1 LIVSKAEKT
10 PLALALANSKRPQ
23 ATPLEVFK
31 LARRRW
37 LDGKKISFGQ
47 LAQEIGVSRGT
58 LYRWVGKKDLLM
70 DEIFWSLTGPAFE
83 RAVRET
89 PGQGID
95 HIVNVHRHFM
105 VAILSFAPM
114 QQFIKD
120 DPSYAFRIL
129 TNFSS
134 GVSQRIVK
142 LAAEHMREQERQ
154 GHIRLHSPA
163 EKLAEIFILA
173 NQGILYSDV
182 ISGRSP
188 AIDKACAIIRLLLTS
203 SEAIEQQASMPKIET
218 APDSDSSEEERQ

>member
-1 LIVSKAEKT
+1 MDKANKADKT
-10 PLALALANSKRPQ
+10 PLAMALANSKRPQ

-37 LDGKKISFGQ
+37 LEGRKISFGQ
-47 LAQEIGVSRGT
+47 LAKEIGVSRGT

-70 DEIFWSLTGPAFE
+70 DEIFWSLTQPAWE

-89 PGQGID
+89 PGHGIN
-95 HIVNVHRHFM
+95 HIVNVHRNFM
-105 VAILSFAPM
+105 ISILSFPPM
-114 QQFIKD
+114 QQFIRE

-134 GVSQRIVK
+134 GVSKRTVK
-142 LAAEHMREQERQ
+142 LAADHLRQQEAA
-154 GHIRLHSPA
+154 GHIRLHSAP

-188 AIDKACAIIRLLLTS
+188 AIDKACTIVRLLLTS
-203 SEAIEQQASMPKIET
+203 SEAVEQQVGESKV
-218 APDSDSSEEERQ
+218 

>member
-1 LIVSKAEKT
+1 M
-10 PLALALANSKRPQ
+10 ALANSKRPQ

-37 LDGKKISFGQ
+37 LEGRKISFGQ

-70 DEIFWSLTGPAFE
+70 DEIFWSLTQPTWE

-89 PGQGID
+89 PGNGVD
-95 HIVNVHRHFM
+95 HIVNVHRNFM
-105 VAILSFAPM
+105 ISILSFPPM
-114 QQFIKD
+114 QQFIKE
-120 DPSYAFRIL
+120 DPNYAFRIL

-134 GVSQRIVK
+134 GVSKRTVK
-142 LAAEHMREQERQ
+142 LAAEHLREQAAA
-154 GHIRLHSPA
+154 GHIRLHSPP

-173 NQGILYSDV
+173 NQGILYSDI

-188 AIDKACAIIRLLLTS
+188 AIDKACTIVRLLLTS
-203 SEAIEQQASMPKIET
+203 SEAVEQQAS
-218 APDSDSSEEERQ
+218 APNS

>member
-1 LIVSKAEKT
+1 MNKADKTNKT
-10 PLALALANSKRPQ
+10 PLAMALANTKRPQ

-37 LDGKKISFGQ
+37 LEGKKISFGK
-47 LAQEIGVSRGT
+47 LAKEIGVSRGT

-70 DEIFWSLTGPAFE
+70 DELFWSLTRPTWE

-89 PGQGID
+89 PGNGID
-95 HIVNVHRHFM
+95 HIVNVHRNFM
-105 VAILSFAPM
+105 SSILSFPPM

-134 GVSQRIVK
+134 GVSKRTVK
-142 LAAEHMREQERQ
+142 LAAEHLREQAAA
-154 GHIRLHSPA
+154 GHIQLHSPP

-188 AIDKACAIIRLLLTS
+188 AIDKACTIVRLLLSS
-203 SEAIEQQASMPKIET
+203 SEAVEQQTISPESK
-218 APDSDSSEEERQ
+218 

>member
-1 LIVSKAEKT
+1 MVSKVDKTEKT

-37 LDGKKISFGQ
+37 LEGKKISFGQ

-89 PGQGID
+89 PGHGID
-95 HIVNVHRHFM
+95 HIVNVHRSFM
-105 VAILSFAPM
+105 VSILSFPPM
-114 QQFIKD
+114 QQFIRE
-120 DPSYAFRIL
+120 DPGYAFRIL
-129 TNFSS
+129 TNFAS
-134 GVSQRIVK
+134 GVSQRIIS
-142 LAAEHMREQERQ
+142 LSAEHLREQERQ
-154 GHIRLHSPA
+154 GHIQLHSPA

-203 SEAIEQQASMPKIET
+203 SEAIEQQAGSFKMEES
-218 APDSDSSEEERQ
+218 SDTGSTKA

>member
-1 LIVSKAEKT
+1 M
-10 PLALALANSKRPQ
+10 ALANSKRPQ

-37 LDGKKISFGQ
+37 LEGRKISFGQ

-70 DEIFWSLTGPAFE
+70 DEIFWSLTEPTWE

-89 PGQGID
+89 PGNGID
-95 HIVNVHRHFM
+95 HIVNVHRNFM
-105 VAILSFAPM
+105 ISILSFPPM
-114 QQFIKD
+114 QQFIKE

-134 GVSQRIVK
+134 GVSKRTVK
-142 LAAEHMREQERQ
+142 LAAEHLREQAAA
-154 GHIRLHSPA
+154 GHIHLHSPP

-173 NQGILYSDV
+173 NQGILYSDI

-188 AIDKACAIIRLLLTS
+188 AIDKACTIVRLLLTS
-203 SEAIEQQASMPKIET
+203 SEAVEQQASVPNT
-218 APDSDSSEEERQ
+218 

>member
-1 LIVSKAEKT
+1 MGIESTVSKADNTNKT

-37 LDGKKISFGQ
+37 LEGKRISIGQ
-47 LAQEIGVSRGT
+47 LAQEVGVSRGT

-89 PGQGID
+89 PGHGID
-95 HIVNVHRHFM
+95 HIVNVHRNFM
-105 VAILSFAPM
+105 VSILSFPPM
-114 QQFIKD
+114 QQFIMED
-120 DPSYAFRIL
+120 SGYAFRIL
-129 TNFSS
+129 TNYAS

-142 LAAEHMREQERQ
+142 LAAEHLREQEAK

-203 SEAIEQQASMPKIET
+203 SEAVEQQVSCSKSLPT
-218 APDSDSSEEERQ
+218 D